1 MSDYS
6 FMKSGFSNFDDENNN
21 VRNKFLEYSQLLLTL
36 FIAKSTKIG
45 ARYCALGNRNTLT
58 REDIKYAMKYQA
70 IEFFKLDIP
79 TELEDIKREL
89 EEIMAQE
96 SSEDENIDGDE
107 YDYGNYLE
115 EGEREE
121 GEEMDDEEMDDE
133 EDEEPFSRVD
143 YTSLSNK
150 DDILFVRMM
159 HHYQNYWEEWV
170 PNSYFEKKIKEA
182 IEQVNDQ

>member
-1 MSDYS
+1 MT
-6 FMKSGFSNFDDENNN
+6 NTNTI
-21 VRNKFLEYSQLLLTL
+21 NKEKGYDNSKTCGEY
-36 FIAKSTKIG
+36 
-45 ARYCALGNRNTLT
+45 
-58 REDIKYAMKYQA
+58 
-70 IEFFKLDIP
+70 
-79 TELEDIKREL
+79 DIKREL

-107 YDYGNYLE
+107 YEYGNYLE
-115 EGEREE
+115 EG
-121 GEEMDDEEMDDE
+121 EEMDDE

-143 YTSLSNK
+143 YTSLSNE

>member
-21 VRNKFLEYSQLLLTL
+21 VRNKFIEYSQLLLTL

-45 ARYCALGNRNTLT
+45 ARYCTLGNRNTLT

-96 SSEDENIDGDE
+96 SSEDENINGDE
-107 YDYGNYLE
+107 YEYGNYLE
-115 EGEREE
+115 DGEGEK
-121 GEEMDDEEMDDE
+121 MDDE

-143 YTSLSNK
+143 YTSLSNE